1 MNIPDHPFKI
11 LAIDDDP
18 GILLLLKSIFK
29 GRNYNFFQAKNG
41 ESGLKLAEEEQP
53 DLIISDV
60 MLPDINGFEIC
71 KRIRANKKFET
82 IKFMLVSAS
91 IEKNKVVEGLEIGAD
106 DYLAKP
112 FDPEQARAK
121 VDALLRIKVLQDD
134 LVIKNEEMRRVNE
147 ELLHTKT
154 MLESANRSA
163 ENEKERL
170 NNTLKEISFLME
182 ELEESHKQQV
192 DLNQSLEKNSNDLV
206 NLLATIVELRNPENK
221 NHAQEVAKI
230 ALHIATELELNISV
244 TKDLRIAA
252 LLHEIGKV
260 GVPDEII
267 RKPAE
272 EWTEKE
278 RRIIS
283 QHPLVG
289 ETLLKGYFGLENAA
303 TIIRHIYENVDGS
316 GEPDGLEGELIPIES
331 RILRVA
337 SDYDEK
343 TYLAREATE
352 FWKVYKE
359 MTSLSETLYDG
370 HIIQGLK
377 KYISTIAERRKA
389 RITKKLVVT
398 ELEEGMVLANDLFTN
413 TGLKLMPEGTVLTEA
428 NIKTI
433 LNYNKTDSLK
443 EGILIQV

>member
-1 MNIPDHPFKI
+1 
-11 LAIDDDP
+11 
-18 GILLLLKSIFK
+18 
-29 GRNYNFFQAKNG
+29 
-41 ESGLKLAEEEQP
+41 
-53 DLIISDV
+53 
-60 MLPDINGFEIC
+60 
-71 KRIRANKKFET
+71 
-82 IKFMLVSAS
+82 
-91 IEKNKVVEGLEIGAD
+91 
-106 DYLAKP
+106 
-112 FDPEQARAK
+112 
-121 VDALLRIKVLQDD
+121 
-134 LVIKNEEMRRVNE
+134 
-147 ELLHTKT
+147 
-154 MLESANRSA
+154 
-163 ENEKERL
+163 
-170 NNTLKEISFLME
+170 ME